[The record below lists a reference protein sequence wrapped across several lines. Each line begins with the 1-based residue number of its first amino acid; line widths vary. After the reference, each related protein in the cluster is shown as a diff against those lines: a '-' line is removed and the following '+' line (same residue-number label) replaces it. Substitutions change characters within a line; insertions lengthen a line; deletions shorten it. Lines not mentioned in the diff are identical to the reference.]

1 MNYEIH
7 LSPLKPWQK
16 DVYEKVAHQGGSGKK
31 FVLKSS
37 RQKGKSI
44 LANVLLLTYATEHK
58 STSVVVEPT
67 IAQSRRMHKQLSD
80 WLENSGIV
88 KSSNSTL
95 LTIDFINGSEI
106 LFKSGEMQENLR
118 GFTVSKYGILVIDEA
133 AFQRQEVFEILYPIT
148 EACQAPTFIISTPLF
163 KDSEFYNLYM
173 QGLNPD
179 FPNVESFDWAGYDMS
194 ELMPLEKVEYY
205 RQTMTPLKF
214 RSEILGEFIEEGSYL
229 YGDITKNYGYSQKEP
244 KYVGI
249 DWASGSNSK
258 DDYSCM
264 VFLDEDCAM
273 VDIKFWKVIDPMDM
287 VATMAGVINATPTL
301 NTVLVE
307 KNSLGEVYRS
317 ALQKALKNKAVLQSF
332 VTSNDSKREIIE
344 ELIKAFSENSI
355 TILDEPR
362 LREQLQH
369 YQIEQTPTGKVTYN
383 AESGY
388 NDDAVMALAIAYKAA
403 RKNKG
408 TVRFNIK

>member
-1 MNYEIH
+1 MH
-7 LSPLKPWQK
+7 QCRR
-16 DVYEKVAHQGGSGKK
+16 VY
-31 FVLKSS
+31 
-37 RQKGKSI
+37 
-44 LANVLLLTYATEHK
+44 
-58 STSVVVEPT
+58 
-67 IAQSRRMHKQLSD
+67 KQLIDAVGGEESD
-80 WLENSGIV
+80 VI
-88 KSSNSTL
+88 KSANSTL
-95 LTIDFINGSEI
+95 LEITFINGSQI
-106 LFKSGEMQENLR
+106 LFKSVEMGEAIR
-118 GFTVSKYGILVIDEA
+118 GISVKNSLLVIDEGA
-133 AFQRQEVFEILYPIT
+133 YCPDNFYFTIDPIT
-148 EACQAPTFIISTPLF
+148 DATKSPVLLISTPCF
-163 KDSEFYNLYM
+163 KSGEFYERYM
-173 QGLNPD
+173 RGINGSD
-179 FPNVESFDWAGYDMS
+179 FVESFNWGNYDTS
-194 ELMPLEKVEYY
+194 IFLPPAKLEYY

-214 RSEILGEFIEEGSYL
+214 KSEILGEFIEEGSYL
-229 YGDITKNYGYSQKEP
+229 FGDITKNYGYSKKEP